1 MCWRRAEGASRPV
14 AFGGPACRGAAG
26 VFELLGMGR
35 ALGAAA
41 DQLHAVAGRIVG
53 SRDERVEPSTA
64 YPPARLARAA
74 NVIIVALFHEH
85 APEVAAAGAEIS
97 CVGIAQRHL
106 GGGLAGFFAGS

>member
-1 MCWRRAEGASRPV
+1 MAAEATRPV
-14 AFGGPACRGAAG
+14 AFAVPPFRGAAG
-26 VFELLGMGR
+26 VFEFLQIDRTLR
-35 ALGAAA
+35 PAA

-85 APEVAAAGAEIS
+85 APEVAAAAAAAAEIS
-97 CVGIAQRHL
+97 CVGVAHRHL
-106 GGGLAGFFAGS
+106 GGGVAGF